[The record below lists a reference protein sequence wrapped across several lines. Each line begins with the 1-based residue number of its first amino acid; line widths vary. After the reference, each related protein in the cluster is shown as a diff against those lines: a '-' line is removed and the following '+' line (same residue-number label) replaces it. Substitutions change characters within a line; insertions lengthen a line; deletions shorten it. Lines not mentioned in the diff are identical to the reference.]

1 MFDDMMAQLER
12 YLIGYCDPEN
22 PASNLVLERK
32 PSCEMKEYSQTK
44 EYITKVDELIQEHLF
59 KIPNDTDQVMVVLEF
74 LKIQEKFDER
84 LKQLFEDKLV
94 CPEEVKTIKKEYM

>member
-1 MFDDMMAQLER
+1 MMAQLER
-12 YLIGYCDPEN
+12 YLIGYCDSEN
-22 PASNLVLERK
+22 LPSNLVGERE

-44 EYITKVDELIQEHLF
+44 EYVQNVDELIQEHRF

-74 LKIQEKFDER
+74 LKIQEMFDER
-84 LKQLFEDKLV
+84 LKKLFEDKLV